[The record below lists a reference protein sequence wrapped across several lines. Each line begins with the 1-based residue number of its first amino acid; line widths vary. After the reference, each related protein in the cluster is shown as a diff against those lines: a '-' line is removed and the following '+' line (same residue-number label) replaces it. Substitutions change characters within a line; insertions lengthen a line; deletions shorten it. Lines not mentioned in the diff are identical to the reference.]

1 MKKRTG
7 AASFYIVAISTLLFT
22 IIAMSFAAVVI
33 SELAR
38 TTNSDLSQSAYDS
51 ALAGIEDA
59 KIAITNYQN
68 CIKQGYSAASS
79 ISASGNVSCG
89 EIIYYMQHPD
99 CDMVGH
105 ILNRIPKS
113 DPATNPNAGS
123 EVLVQET
130 STQSG
135 TNSNNMEQAYTCV
148 KISSSNPDYRG
159 TIAAGEVTRVVPIKI
174 ENADS
179 AKSIRIKWY
188 SAENQQKDNATLRFS
203 HFNQST
209 HTISFPKLSQSTE
222 AVPPTMSVQ
231 LIQTS
236 ASFNLSDL
244 DIANPTNGTS
254 DSGALFLT
262 PANQKS
268 SSHTLRDTYYDV
280 TSNNAV
286 VSSDSMNFVKAGS
299 KTASNLPLA
308 VYCGE
313 PGASGLDPEFACSVS
328 IEIPRPIGGGTRN
341 SDTFMLVLSIPYGQ
355 PETDFAVEVCNST
368 VCQNANRLSFLNQV
382 NIDSTGR
389 ANDLY
394 RRVEARVENISDNA
408 IVPRYG
414 VQLLDP
420 NNSLFKIRTATSEY
434 GSY

>member
-33 SELAR
+33 SELVR

-68 CIKQGYSAASS
+68 CLKQGYTSASS
-79 ISASGNVSCG
+79 ISPSGNVSCG
-89 EIIYYMQHPD
+89 EIIYYMEHPD

-113 DPATNPNAGS
+113 DPASNPNAGS

-135 TNSNNMEQAYTCV
+135 DNTNNMEQAYTCV
-148 KISSSNPDYRG
+148 KISNDNSDYRG
-159 TIAAGEVTRVVPIKI
+159 TIATGEVTRVVPIKVAH
-174 ENADS
+174 ADDI
-179 AKSIRIKWY
+179 KSIRIKWY
-188 SAENQQKDNATLRFS
+188 SSENQQKDNATLRFS
-203 HFNQST
+203 QFNQLN
-209 HTISFPKLSQSTE
+209 HTISFPRLSQSTE
-222 AVPPTMSVQ
+222 AIPPTMSVQ
-231 LIQTS
+231 LIQTTTN
-236 ASFNLSDL
+236 FNLSDL
-244 DIANPTNGTS
+244 DISNPSNGTS
-254 DSGALFLT
+254 DSGILFLVPT
-262 PANQKS
+262 NEKS
-268 SSHTLRDTYYDV
+268 SNHNIKSTYYDV
-280 TSNNAV
+280 SSNNAV
-286 VSSDSMNFVKAGS
+286 VSSDTMNFVKAGS
-299 KTASNLPLA
+299 KTSSNLPLS

-328 IEIPRPIGGGTRN
+328 IEIPRPIGGGSRN
-341 SDTFMLVLSIPYGQ
+341 PNTFMVVLSIPYGQ
-355 PETDFAVEVCNST
+355 PDTDFAVEVCTST
-368 VCQNANRLSFLNQV
+368 ICQNANRASFLNQIG
-382 NIDSTGR
+382 IDSTGR

-394 RRVEARVENISDNA
+394 RRVEARVESISDNA

-414 VQLLDP
+414 VQLLDT
-420 NNSLFKIRTATSEY
+420 NNSLVKIRDAKSES